1 MINLEKMGFSSEE
14 VLQRSQMKMIVGG
27 NFYNCSCAG
36 GPAFLVMAE
45 DTDEAKD
52 VAKAE
57 CGNDD
62 VDCAAN

>member
-27 NFYNCSCAG
+27 NFYNCSCSG

-45 DTDEAKD
+45 DTDKAKEVAEAQ
-52 VAKAE
+52 